1 MSRIG
6 RTMYFHRRLLPIF
19 KMCRSVSKKSQFVS
33 NKNIRPWKVLE
44 GFLFTHCKASKN
56 PLRFCCSHSLVFFFF
71 YALQLVKCVEF
82 SWDNLCF
89 INWVDKINW
98 PPSYTPPPTLHH
110 SFFRNLSPLY
120 INAQKENIQRNL
132 RVTELIIN
140 TFSKETIMS
149 MVVVLLL
156 SLQ

>member
-44 GFLFTHCKASKN
+44 GFLFSHCKASKN

-98 PPSYTPPPTLHH
+98 LPWRVETKKSSVQKLKK
-110 SFFRNLSPLY
+110 SFGKKFLNSLGWP
-120 INAQKENIQRNL
+120 IQ
-132 RVTELIIN
+132 IIN
-140 TFSKETIMS
+140 SVDETEFSYCITDWRNTA
-149 MVVVLLL
+149 VL
-156 SLQ
+156 

>member
-1 MSRIG
+1 MWWFYRNFRKVPLLFQFTSKRTKHLIIRFISYLLRFTLWSVIAVSRIG

-89 INWVDKINW
+89 INWDDKINW
-98 PPSYTPPPTLHH
+98 PPW
-110 SFFRNLSPLY
+110 
-120 INAQKENIQRNL
+120 K
-132 RVTELIIN
+132 V
-140 TFSKETIMS
+140 
-149 MVVVLLL
+149 
-156 SLQ
+156 